1 MGAITA
7 ATAIGLG
14 AQGAS
19 AGMSFYQASQQRKL
33 QLEAQASARKYM
45 EEARKR
51 LEVNYMDS
59 LSIIKEPYELERE
72 ALLSSGAQAMEAAR
86 ESQRGVAGT
95 AGRLQMAQNVGQGQ
109 IRSAMGQELMGLERM
124 SAVEDSRLRDEN
136 VMLDLGEVQGSQL
149 KEANAFRLG
158 QAALFQGMQGLSSL
172 GTKVAGLTDPD
183 FSKAN
188 LPTGEGSGQM
198 TAPGTNQPQ
207 VGGQYNI
214 GAQGAIAPEMN
225 GKALNPAYQG
235 MTMEQVISKLQEQ
248 GQISPQDLTGN
259 KGYVDNLIYQLIYQ

>member
-19 AGMSFYQASQQRKL
+19 TGMSFYQASQQRKL

-51 LEVNYMDS
+51 LEVNYMDA
-59 LSIIKEPYELERE
+59 LSIVKEPYELERE

-109 IRSAMGQELMGLERM
+109 IRSAMGQELMGLEKM

-172 GTKVAGLTDPD
+172 GTNIAGLTEPD

-188 LPTGEGSGQM
+188 LPTGEGSAQM

-207 VGGQYNI
+207 FGGQYNI
-214 GAQGAIAPEMN
+214 DLNNAAPPEMN

-235 MTMEQVISKLQEQ
+235 MTMAQIIEQLEGIGATDPSFRDLDY
-248 GQISPQDLTGN
+248 GQII
-259 KGYVDNLIYQLIYQ
+259 NLIYQ

>member
-19 AGMSFYQASQQRKL
+19 TGMSFYQASQQRKL

-51 LEVNYMDS
+51 LEVNYMDA
-59 LSIIKEPYELERE
+59 LSIVKEPYELERE

-109 IRSAMGQELMGLERM
+109 IRSAMGQELMGLEKM

-172 GTKVAGLTDPD
+172 GTNIAGLTDPD

-207 VGGQYNI
+207 FGGQYNI
-214 GAQGAIAPEMN
+214 DLNNAAPPEMD
-225 GKALNPAYQG
+225 GKSLSPMYQG
-235 MTMEQVISKLQEQ
+235 MTMAQIIEQLQGTGAVNPSFQ
-248 GQISPQDLTGN
+248 DLDYGQIF
-259 KGYVDNLIYQLIYQ
+259 NLIYQ

>member
-1 MGAITA
+1 
-7 ATAIGLG
+7 
-14 AQGAS
+14 
-19 AGMSFYQASQQRKL
+19 
-33 QLEAQASARKYM
+33 
-45 EEARKR
+45 
-51 LEVNYMDS
+51 
-59 LSIIKEPYELERE
+59 
-72 ALLSSGAQAMEAAR
+72 MEAAR

-95 AGRLQMAQNVGQGQ
+95 AGRIQMAQNVGQGQ
-109 IRSAMGQELMGLERM
+109 IRSAMGKDLMELEKM

-172 GTKVAGLTDPD
+172 GTNIAGLTDPD

-207 VGGQYNI
+207 FGGQYNI
-214 GAQGAIAPEMN
+214 DLNNAAPPEMD
-225 GKALNPAYQG
+225 GKSLSPMYQG
-235 MTMEQVISKLQEQ
+235 MTMAQIIEQLQGTGAVNPSFQ
-248 GQISPQDLTGN
+248 DLDYGQIF
-259 KGYVDNLIYQLIYQ
+259 NLIYQ

>member
-19 AGMSFYQASQQRKL
+19 TGMSFYQASQQRKL

-51 LEVNYMDS
+51 LEVNYMDA

-109 IRSAMGQELMGLERM
+109 IRSAMGQELMGLEKM

-172 GTKVAGLTDPD
+172 GTNIAGLTDPD
-183 FSKAN
+183 YSKAN
-188 LPTGEGSGQM
+188 IADGSESAQAK
-198 TAPGTNQPQ
+198 APIQPQ

-214 GAQGAIAPEMN
+214 GAQDAIAPEMN
-225 GKALNPAYQG
+225 GKALNPVYQG